1 MFCPPSPIY
10 PTRSPPPHVQGQSKG
25 CKWIGLVK
33 EGKLSLSD
41 IFPTF
46 QMFTKRCSGPDIQS
60 LWVFCHLIFVGNN
73 HDVVHRSKMT
83 KTLGVSMRP
92 ASHSIISLSHS
103 IIILSSPPWK
113 TKINSVVTFLDYN
126 TFLAV
131 TEKDLVYELLLMK
144 MSALAGEGVKVLH
157 TGDMSLAVT

>member
-1 MFCPPSPIY
+1 MIYTQCCVLRAAQSHILNPPQIKSIVTSPKQLAFTSPVVAAPTY

-41 IFPTF
+41 MFPTL

-73 HDVVHRSKMT
+73 HDVVHRNKMT

-103 IIILSSPPWK
+103 IIILSSSP
-113 TKINSVVTFLDYN
+113 
-126 TFLAV
+126 
-131 TEKDLVYELLLMK
+131 
-144 MSALAGEGVKVLH
+144 
-157 TGDMSLAVT
+157 

>member
-73 HDVVHRSKMT
+73 YDVVHRSKMT

-103 IIILSSPPWK
+103 II
-113 TKINSVVTFLDYN
+113 
-126 TFLAV
+126 
-131 TEKDLVYELLLMK
+131 
-144 MSALAGEGVKVLH
+144 SALKGSQVTSNRAVDQDQFCCNFWITLLFWWSQKKISS
-157 TGDMSLAVT
+157 MSCC

>member
-33 EGKLSLSD
+33 EGKLSLSKF
-41 IFPTF
+41 FPTF

-60 LWVFCHLIFVGNN
+60 LWVFCHLIFVENN

-103 IIILSSPPWK
+103 II
-113 TKINSVVTFLDYN
+113 
-126 TFLAV
+126 
-131 TEKDLVYELLLMK
+131 
-144 MSALAGEGVKVLH
+144 SALKRSQV
-157 TGDMSLAVT
+157 TSNRAVDQDQFCCNFFGLQYFFGGHRKRSCL